1 MGNNKATKNI
11 INKGDKII
19 TPLLKSQL

>member
-19 TPLLKSQL
+19 PPLLKSQL

>member
-11 INKGDKII
+11 KNKGDKII